1 VDKNGYT
8 TLVISKMGD
17 GGISENHPRAPK
29 FYKKDTDPCSGKTGR
44 LSRAY
49 FRLPKIE
56 DIKNE

>member
-1 VDKNGYT
+1 
-8 TLVISKMGD
+8 MGD

-29 FYKKDTDPCSGKTGR
+29 FYKKDTDPCSGKTGK
-44 LSRAY
+44 LSRVY